1 MTGRLSPEPVRSSW
15 FRQPVRHTAKS
26 GDAEAASIDAL
37 KDIIWRARILACI
50 GRLAE
55 GHPGDHRCLA
65 DGISELRIDAG
76 PGYRVYYTQRGRQL
90 VILLVGGDKG
100 SQQRDIEKAREIAR
114 AL

>member
-1 MTGRLSPEPVRSSW
+1 
-15 FRQPVRHTAKS
+15 
-26 GDAEAASIDAL
+26 
-37 KDIIWRARILACI
+37 
-50 GRLAE
+50 
-55 GHPGDHRCLA
+55 
-65 DGISELRIDAG
+65 LRIDAG